1 MIGNNIKKLRQKYEL
16 TQEELAAKLGVSRST
31 MGNYEREKRE
41 PDIDMLIKMAD
52 TFKISIDELVGR
64 V

>member
-1 MIGNNIKKLRQKYEL
+1 MVGKNIRKLRFKYEL
-16 TQEELAAKLGVSRST
+16 TQEELANRLGVSRGALS
-31 MGNYEREKRE
+31 NYEKEKRE

-52 TFKISIDELVGR
+52 TFKVSIDELVGR

>member
-1 MIGNNIKKLRQKYEL
+1 MIGYNIRKLRQKYEL
-16 TQEELAAKLGVSRST
+16 TQEELANRLGVSRAAL
-31 MGNYEREKRE
+31 GNYEREKRE